1 MIDIIGIIYDP
12 PTEEGGESVALFGWH
27 INITKEYLDEHP
39 ELEPFVVVPSALRR
53 VWAGDDPQNPT
64 TTVALKFDSEAISLE
79 YI

>member
-1 MIDIIGIIYDP
+1 MIDIIGILYDDVDTP
-12 PTEEGGESVALFGWH
+12 LTGWH